1 LKAHGARA
9 EARAHGEGEARM
21 LDLAR
26 LRVYRILLYLAV
38 SVLIAGTVTLE
49 AVNRL
54 ETVAAYLGLGI
65 LGIALQQIP
74 RTSRQLPWQVSL
86 GFDLIAHTFVVF
98 RMDATGGPFLLLFA
112 VPVLVWGVLRGLP
125 GGVLAATGTIVAY
138 AFHFGPWNG
147 AITPARAIQILS
159 LDAVAFLLLGA
170 FSALLGRRIQQEEEV
185 HRQTRLELEQT
196 QLDAASIVT
205 CLSSGLLCL
214 DAEGALRLTNT
225 RASQVL
231 GIAPLSAGTELS
243 ELGRLSG
250 LEPLERALRIA
261 LAEGR
266 EASIDLAL
274 LRPGRRLDLE
284 VKTSPILGT
293 SGQIRGL
300 VVLLSDVSDRIA
312 RELEQKRKERLA
324 LIGQL
329 SAGLAHEIRNSLKP
343 ITGCVELLRNELAKP
358 SESVGSLMEI
368 ILREAENLES
378 FLTEFLSFARDKTL
392 QVESLALER
401 VVEEE
406 RVSLA
411 ALSGRPVRVVPP
423 AEGETEGF
431 VLSDRGALAQ
441 ILRNLGMNAIEAS
454 DPSTEIE
461 IGWTLSTEE
470 AVLFL
475 RDRGPG
481 IPEEIRE
488 RVYDPFFTTKTRGTG
503 LGLAIARDLADRL
516 GGGLALEPAAG
527 GGTLA
532 TLRLR
537 RAESDMLAEGAS
549 AA

>member
-1 LKAHGARA
+1 
-9 EARAHGEGEARM
+9 M

-49 AVNRL
+49 AVDRL

-98 RMDATGGPFLLLFA
+98 RMDAAGGPFLLLFA

-147 AITPARAIQILS
+147 PITPSRAIQVLS

-214 DAEGALRLTNT
+214 DAEGALRLTNA

-243 ELGRLSG
+243 ELGLLPG

-261 LAEGR
+261 LSEGR
-266 EASIDLAL
+266 EESIDLAL
-274 LRPGRRLDLE
+274 LGPGRRLDLE
-284 VKTSPILGT
+284 VKTSPILGS

-312 RELEQKRKERLA
+312 RETEQKRKERLA

-343 ITGCVELLRNELAKP
+343 ITGCVELLRNELPKP

-488 RVYDPFFTTKTRGTG
+488 HVYDPFFTTKTRGTG

-537 RAESDMLAEGAS
+537 RAEPDMLAEGAR